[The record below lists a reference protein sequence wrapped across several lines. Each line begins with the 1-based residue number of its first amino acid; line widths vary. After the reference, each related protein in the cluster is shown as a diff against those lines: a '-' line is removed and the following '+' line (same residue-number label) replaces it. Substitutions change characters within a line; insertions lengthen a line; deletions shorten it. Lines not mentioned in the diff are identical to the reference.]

1 MDRIFSLKDLRLRL
15 IEDFFFFMFCSDLG
29 KVPVASSSSS
39 FDGAEEDEVVV
50 VLVVGIGV
58 QLRVRRG
65 CRLRVVLRR
74 QRPHCRL

>member
-1 MDRIFSLKDLRLRL
+1 
-15 IEDFFFFMFCSDLG
+15 MFCSDLG

-39 FDGAEEDEVVV
+39 DGAEEDEVVV

-65 CRLRVVLRR
+65 HRLRVVLRR
-74 QRPHCRL
+74 QRPDCRL